1 MGRLEGKNALVTGGG
16 TGIGRG
22 ITAAFLREGA
32 NVTIAARREDVLD
45 EAVAGFVAE
54 GIAADRV
61 QRVACD
67 ATDEEQIA
75 AAVEAAAR
83 GTKLD
88 VLVNNAG
95 SAIPGS
101 ILNLDANGWRFCSD
115 INILA
120 PALGTKHAALRMKE
134 TGGGSI
140 VNISSVSASNY
151 QPWLLPYNTTK
162 AGQDMLTRSTAL
174 ELAQHGI
181 RVNAVAPGFVKVND
195 VMGAVEPVYEHTTP
209 MRRHGRPDDVA
220 EAVVY
225 FASDESGWTTG
236 QVLAVDGGIG
246 VPTMPSM
253 APLAGLLYP
262 EEVMREFAI
271 EDYRGDPTRG
281 GARNTDD
288 GD

>member
-1 MGRLEGKNALVTGGG
+1 MGRLEGRNALVTGGG

-54 GIAADRV
+54 GVAADRV

-140 VNISSVSASNY
+140 GSQEYGSA
-151 QPWLLPYNTTK
+151 
-162 AGQDMLTRSTAL
+162 
-174 ELAQHGI
+174 
-181 RVNAVAPGFVKVND
+181 NAADASYFVPLN
-195 VMGAVEPVYEHTTP
+195 A
-209 MRRHGRPDDVA
+209 
-220 EAVVY
+220 
-225 FASDESGWTTG
+225 
-236 QVLAVDGGIG
+236 
-246 VPTMPSM
+246 
-253 APLAGLLYP
+253 LAGGWDGKDGDATGYAEYP
-262 EEVMREFAI
+262 DRDDQFIMLESMEVM
-271 EDYRGDPTRG
+271 YR
-281 GARNTDD
+281 
-288 GD
+288 